1 MNRELEILPEQIMLY
16 EFEQFAESSARRQ
29 YEQDVERCEASKYSE
44 EWQESQNAIFLHLV
58 QFALR
63 QTFSLS

>member
-1 MNRELEILPEQIMLY
+1 MPEQIMLY
-16 EFEQFAESSARRQ
+16 EFEQFVESSARRQ
-29 YEQDVERCEASKYSE
+29 YEQDAERCEASKYSE

-63 QTFSLS
+63 